1 MCSLRFM
8 LVWATTVTQSCWSL
22 NMTKIVTLHTPSCLA
37 FLSLSTYL
45 SLSLSLSPSAA
56 FICWTLRVFD
66 SWCRYDCSSLIGH
79 IRSRSLLNTFEGK
92 KLKLYQV
99 KCRIC
104 SILELLLG
112 RHSTRPLL
120 CLSWHLAF
128 SQSLLHFVGPSQF
141 GEACQGHEPH
151 EIEFGQQSFR

>member
-8 LVWATTVTQSCWSL
+8 LVWETTVTQSCWSL
-22 NMTKIVTLHTPSCLA
+22 KMTKTGHRLFLVTLHTPSCLA
-37 FLSLSTYL
+37 FFSLN
-45 SLSLSLSPSAA
+45 LSLSLSPSAA

-79 IRSRSLLNTFEGK
+79 IRSWSLLDTFERK

-99 KCRIC
+99 KC